1 MSDFKKI
8 ILFVFSIIAVSCSED
23 GSTIIDTNAQ
33 AQDLIG
39 TWNLTEESQN
49 GTVSTE
55 IIVGIPVKGNI
66 TSIGKDLDTQI
77 LFAESPTSF
86 NASGGYTDVIK
97 IAVAGQTLAEGDVDV
112 PISTLINQGTWA
124 IDQGVLSLTQNG
136 IEQKVN
142 ITELTATTL
151 KIEFDI
157 EENNVTY
164 QGFTG
169 DIKSTIK
176 MTFEK
181 Q

>member
-86 NASGGYTDVIK
+86 NASGK
-97 IAVAGQTLAEGDVDV
+97 
-112 PISTLINQGTWA
+112 PIHR
-124 IDQGVLSLTQNG
+124 D
-136 IEQKVN
+136 
-142 ITELTATTL
+142 
-151 KIEFDI
+151 
-157 EENNVTY
+157 
-164 QGFTG
+164 
-169 DIKSTIK
+169 
-176 MTFEK
+176 
-181 Q
+181 